1 MVGCAAPNIDFGPD
15 TRPAPHAA
23 RLPATA
29 ITANSDI
36 PTPTRTMAI
45 LIAAFLAFVLSALY
59 LLPLPEG
66 MLPAAAAPY
75 RDALYMALSLFIVVA
90 SLLGRR
96 VKAAEPAPAAQPAA
110 PPAPKEPPPPA
121 GEALV
126 LLSLLQEKGR
136 FLDFLMEDIT
146 AYKDPQ
152 VAAASR
158 VVHQGCSAVIREFL
172 DVSPVHEGK
181 EGDRVTID
189 KSAEPGRYRMVG
201 KVLGEPPYNGV
212 VIHRGWRTAKL
223 ALPRITRTVDPSG
236 PNTITPIEVEIR

>member
-1 MVGCAAPNIDFGPD
+1 
-15 TRPAPHAA
+15 
-23 RLPATA
+23 
-29 ITANSDI
+29 
-36 PTPTRTMAI
+36 MAI
-45 LIAAFLAFVLSALY
+45 LIAAFFAFALSALF

-66 MLPAAAAPY
+66 LLPAAAVPY
-75 RDALYMALSLFIVVA
+75 RDFLFMALSLFIVVA
-90 SLLGRR
+90 SLLRR
-96 VKAAEPAPAAQPAA
+96 RAGPAEAAKPAEAAPAAPSPA
-110 PPAPKEPPPPA
+110 PTAPKEPPPPA

-181 EGDRVTID
+181 EGDRVSID
-189 KSAEPGRYRMVG
+189 KSAEQGRYRMVG
-201 KVLGEPPYNGV
+201 KVLGEPPYAGV
-212 VIHRGWRTAKL
+212 VIHRGWKTTKL
-223 ALPRITRTVDPSG
+223 ALPRITRPVDPAG
-236 PNTITPIEVEIR
+236 PNTITPVEVEIR

>member
-1 MVGCAAPNIDFGPD
+1 
-15 TRPAPHAA
+15 
-23 RLPATA
+23 
-29 ITANSDI
+29 
-36 PTPTRTMAI
+36 MAI
-45 LIAAFLAFVLSALY
+45 LIAAFFAFVLSALF

-66 MLPAAAAPY
+66 LLPAAAVPY
-75 RDALYMALSLFIVVA
+75 RDFLFMALSLFIVVA
-90 SLLGRR
+90 SLLRR
-96 VKAAEPAPAAQPAA
+96 RAGPAEAAA
-110 PPAPKEPPPPA
+110 PTSPTPSPPPAAPKEPPPPA

-181 EGDRVTID
+181 EGDRVSID

-201 KVLGEPPYNGV
+201 KVLGEPPYAGV
-212 VIHRGWRTAKL
+212 VIHRGWKTTKL
-223 ALPRITRTVDPSG
+223 ALPRITRPVDPAG
-236 PNTITPIEVEIR
+236 PNTITPVEVEIR

>member
-1 MVGCAAPNIDFGPD
+1 
-15 TRPAPHAA
+15 
-23 RLPATA
+23 
-29 ITANSDI
+29 
-36 PTPTRTMAI
+36 MAI
-45 LIAAFLAFVLSALY
+45 LIAAFFAFVLGALF

-66 MLPAAAAPY
+66 LLPAAAVPY
-75 RDALYMALSLFIVVA
+75 RDFLFMALSLFIVVA
-90 SLLGRR
+90 SLLRR
-96 VKAAEPAPAAQPAA
+96 RGAPAAPVQAAAPAAEAA
-110 PPAPKEPPPPA
+110 PPPPPKEPPPPA

-181 EGDRVTID
+181 EGDRVSID

-201 KVLGEPPYNGV
+201 KVLGEPPYAGV
-212 VIHRGWRTAKL
+212 VIHRGWKTSKL
-223 ALPRITRTVDPSG
+223 ALPRITRPVDPAG

>member
-1 MVGCAAPNIDFGPD
+1 
-15 TRPAPHAA
+15 
-23 RLPATA
+23 
-29 ITANSDI
+29 
-36 PTPTRTMAI
+36 MAI
-45 LIAAFLAFVLSALY
+45 LIAAFFAFVLSALF

-66 MLPAAAAPY
+66 LLPTAAVPY
-75 RDALYMALSLFIVVA
+75 RDFLFMALSLFIVVA
-90 SLLGRR
+90 SLLRR
-96 VKAAEPAPAAQPAA
+96 RAAPAEAAEAAPAAPSAA
-110 PPAPKEPPPPA
+110 PAAPKEPPPAA

-181 EGDRVTID
+181 EGDRVSID

-201 KVLGEPPYNGV
+201 KVLGEPPYTGV
-212 VIHRGWRTAKL
+212 VIHRGWKTSKL
-223 ALPRITRTVDPSG
+223 ALPRITRAVDPAG
-236 PNTITPIEVEIR
+236 PNTIAPVEVEIR